1 MLRFD
6 DSLPHHPR
14 RIAVAGVSGVGKTT
28 LSRRISTVT
37 GAPHIE
43 IDALYHGPDWTPRPT
58 FLPDVR
64 AFVDSE
70 TWVTEWQY
78 SGARPILTARAD
90 LLVWLDLPFVTVTL
104 PRVIART
111 LRRRL
116 GREPLWNGNIEPP
129 LHTFF
134 TDPEHIVR
142 WSISTRGKYRER
154 LPAVAAERPELPIV
168 RLRSTRELEPW
179 LSGPLAASAR

>member
-1 MLRFD
+1 VLRFD

-78 SGARPILTARAD
+78 SGARPLLTARAD